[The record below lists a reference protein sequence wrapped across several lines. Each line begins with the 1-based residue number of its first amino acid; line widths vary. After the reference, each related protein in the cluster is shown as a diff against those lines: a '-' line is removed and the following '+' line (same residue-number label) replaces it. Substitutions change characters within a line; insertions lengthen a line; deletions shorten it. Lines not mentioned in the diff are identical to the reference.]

1 MRGSHANSGTRAGAA
16 TGGGVATGGGATTG
30 VDVTTGGGAAIGGG
44 IPPAGGGIHAAG
56 GGIHPGMLLRAAVII
71 PALVAAVALSAFA
84 WSAARLAPR
93 GVPVGV
99 AGTAKVA
106 DAIGHRLD
114 GLGGKFDAHT
124 YGSEAAAVAAIRHRE
139 IYGAFVAGPGG
150 LTVLTASA
158 ASPAVA
164 TLLTK
169 VGEEAGQ
176 HAAAGRAV
184 PVRVVDVVPADPND
198 PQGIVLDSA
207 FLPLVI
213 IGSLGGVMTWV
224 AGRDGR
230 RAGYPQAGVLLVKSA
245 LIGLVVVG
253 IVQGW
258 LGVIPGD
265 WVANAAVIS
274 LTVIAISST
283 VCGLGALLGAPGVA
297 LGGLLMVFV
306 GNPFSGVSSA
316 PQLLPSPAGTL
327 GQFLPPGAGASLLRS
342 SAFFDGYGS
351 GAHLI
356 VLAIWAG
363 CGLTAVMASQAVRRR
378 RAAAAGRHAEI
389 SAEPS
394 VLTG

>member
-1 MRGSHANSGTRAGAA
+1 
-16 TGGGVATGGGATTG
+16 
-30 VDVTTGGGAAIGGG
+30 
-44 IPPAGGGIHAAG
+44 
-56 GGIHPGMLLRAAVII
+56 
-71 PALVAAVALSAFA
+71 
-84 WSAARLAPR
+84 
-93 GVPVGV
+93 
-99 AGTAKVA
+99 
-106 DAIGHRLD
+106 
-114 GLGGKFDAHT
+114 
-124 YGSEAAAVAAIRHRE
+124 VAAIRHRE

-150 LTVLTASA
+150 LTVLTAPA

-176 HAAAGRAV
+176 HAAAGRAI

-283 VCGLGALLGAPGVA
+283 VCGLGAMLGAPGVA

-316 PQLLPSPAGTL
+316 PQLLPSLAGRL
-327 GQFLPPGAGASLLRS
+327 GQLLPPGAGASLLRS
-342 SAFFDGYGS
+342 SAFFHGYGS
-351 GAHLI
+351 GTHLV

-378 RAAAAGRHAEI
+378 RRAAAAGRHAEI

>member
-1 MRGSHANSGTRAGAA
+1 M
-16 TGGGVATGGGATTG
+16 
-30 VDVTTGGGAAIGGG
+30 
-44 IPPAGGGIHAAG
+44 
-56 GGIHPGMLLRAAVII
+56 
-71 PALVAAVALSAFA
+71 
-84 WSAARLAPR
+84 
-93 GVPVGV
+93 
-99 AGTAKVA
+99 
-106 DAIGHRLD
+106 
-114 GLGGKFDAHT
+114 
-124 YGSEAAAVAAIRHRE
+124 
-139 IYGAFVAGPGG
+139 
-150 LTVLTASA
+150 
-158 ASPAVA
+158 A

-176 HAAAGRAV
+176 RAAAGRAV

-283 VCGLGALLGAPGVA
+283 VCGLGAMLGAPGVA

-327 GQFLPPGAGASLLRS
+327 GQLLPGARASLLRS

-351 GAHLI
+351 GAHLV

-363 CGLTAVMASQAVRRR
+363 CGLTGVMASQALRRR
-378 RAAAAGRHAEI
+378 RAAVAGRHAEI